1 MKGDMWG
8 KINQELKK
16 KQQQRFNDELKKE
29 KDKAFKER
37 TNKEEWDRMLKAGQ
51 RMDTPEPYQEPS
63 ENVEVPDENVDVPN
77 ENINVPSENVDVPEI
92 ETEVKDL
99 PPEEEN
105 EKIMEVE
112 HDPLEDFDENSVIP
126 EPDEAISEE
135 QSVTEEDIA
144 NAEEGEAPKKET
156 DENDKDRTIVPG
168 EEPPSKENT
177 ENKTEENKD
186 GEKKEEGK
194 TEADALREA
203 QELAQHELP
212 GFRVSKDWF
221 DWTDKQKMDSIR
233 NYMETHKVED
243 HRTYEDNKK
252 INNFETYQRYPTAL
266 KVAEDAAKTIQTL
279 GEGTKNVAKEV
290 LGKGK
295 TGMSISD
302 AVDRSVPHYDYR
314 SLFR

>member
-16 KQQQRFNDELKKE
+16 KQQQRFNDKLKKE

-51 RMDTPEPYQEPS
+51 RMDIPEPYQEPT
-63 ENVEVPDENVDVPN
+63 ENVEIPN
-77 ENINVPSENVDVPEI
+77 ENVSEI

-105 EKIMEVE
+105 EKVMEVE
-112 HDPLEDFDENSVIP
+112 HDPLEDFDESSVIP
-126 EPDEAISEE
+126 EPDEETGDE
-135 QSVTEEDIA
+135 QSVSEENIA
-144 NAEEGEAPKKET
+144 NAEEGEAPEKEV
-156 DENDKDRTIVPG
+156 DENDKDRTIAPG
-168 EEPPSKENT
+168 EEPPAQ
-177 ENKTEENKD
+177 ENKD
-186 GEKKEEGK
+186 GEQKEEGK
-194 TEADALREA
+194 SESDALREA

-221 DWTDKQKMDSIR
+221 NWTDKQKMDSIR

-243 HRTYEDNKK
+243 HRTFEDNKK

-266 KVAEDAAKTIQTL
+266 KVVEDAAKVAQTL
-279 GEGTKNVAKEV
+279 GEGTKNVAKDI

-302 AVDRSVPHYDYR
+302 TVDRSVPHYDYR